1 MKNRGKARFFCVSSI
16 VFITSGK
23 EYGMVNL
30 KSHHVLFA
38 QLMLFD
44 PGERV
49 ELKRLE
55 NKQRMNP
62 RYTAVCVDISRS
74 LLSKLQFSNTF
85 LIPFISNV

>member
-62 RYTAVCVDISRS
+62 RYTGMRRYISFVIKQITI
-74 LLSKLQFSNTF
+74 LEYFSNSLHF
-85 LIPFISNV
+85 